1 MLVVQV
7 AFIIYYLD
15 KTTIKPLLT
24 SLFLRLHRNNR
35 YMEQGMNK
43 QKDSSAVFK
52 RCNFSL
58 TQEVS
63 DDIDAIT
70 FLPRTF
76 KINRSEVVKAGIEAL
91 KMMHEDVLIDF
102 LQKKAK

>member
-1 MLVVQV
+1 
-7 AFIIYYLD
+7 
-15 KTTIKPLLT
+15 
-24 SLFLRLHRNNR
+24 
-35 YMEQGMNK
+35 MNK
-43 QKDSSAVFK
+43 EKESTAVFK

-91 KMMHEDVLIDF
+91 RMMSEDDLIVF
-102 LQKKAK
+102 LKQTKIEE

>member
-1 MLVVQV
+1 
-7 AFIIYYLD
+7 
-15 KTTIKPLLT
+15 
-24 SLFLRLHRNNR
+24 
-35 YMEQGMNK
+35 MNK
-43 QKDSSAVFK
+43 EKESTAVFK

-91 KMMHEDVLIDF
+91 RMMSEADLIAF
-102 LQKKAK
+102 LKTTLPKE